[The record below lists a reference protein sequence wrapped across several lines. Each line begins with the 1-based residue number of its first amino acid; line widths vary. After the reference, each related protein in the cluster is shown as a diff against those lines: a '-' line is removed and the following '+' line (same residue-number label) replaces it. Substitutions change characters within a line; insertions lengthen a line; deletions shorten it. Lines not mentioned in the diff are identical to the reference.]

1 MNYETYGG
9 VFNVDLNAGAIP
21 AGKYGIPTILRT
33 GSVPNQLIPFDKAV
47 SSEDHDQW
55 VHFFIHDYQFIR
67 IWRNPW
73 RYLPILAEYNGII
86 SPDFSVF
93 WNYPLYM
100 QLESVCRSREIGAW
114 LQRNGLEVI
123 PCLRW
128 GKPDTYEFAFDGV
141 QPNGTVAVGT
151 LGCVRDRDAQGVRR
165 WVPHNDRS
173 RSPKDGNRL
182 WLHRVT
188 RNGLRAF
195 RGCRDSRLRR
205 CHHLRASR
213 KEVQTWGPVAEGP
226 LLLQVEEDSLITW
239 PILLPGSRS
248 IAKDTSEAKAKAE
261 GTLAILNRRTPP
273 ARRRSS
279 LR

>member
-151 LGCVRDRDAQGVRR
+151 LGCVRDRDARKVFEDGFRTMIEAVAPKTVIVYGSIELPAMDYARSAGVEIVGFEDATTCAHREKRCKHGVR
-165 WVPHNDRS
+165 
-173 RSPKDGNRL
+173 
-182 WLHRVT
+182 
-188 RNGLRAF
+188 
-195 RGCRDSRLRR
+195 
-205 CHHLRASR
+205 
-213 KEVQTWGPVAEGP
+213 
-226 LLLQVEEDSLITW
+226 
-239 PILLPGSRS
+239 
-248 IAKDTSEAKAKAE
+248 
-261 GTLAILNRRTPP
+261 
-273 ARRRSS
+273 
-279 LR
+279 